1 MTFLLALALAALF
14 ICCVGLFGLSKI
26 KDSEIDDLYNIVND
40 LYMQVLEDKER
51 ADKID
56 RLETQVSELYKNKH
70 VFEVVHKYDNT
81 GAPIFPNKEGL

>member
-1 MTFLLALALAALF
+1 MTFLLALALVALF

-26 KDSEIDDLYNIVND
+26 KDSEIDDLYNIVSELWKQVND
-40 LYMQVLEDKER
+40 NKEKT
-51 ADKID
+51 DKID

-81 GAPIFPNKEGL
+81 GAPRDQAL

>member
-1 MTFLLALALAALF
+1 MTFLLALALVALF
-14 ICCVGLFGLSKI
+14 ICCVGLFGLIKI
-26 KDSEIDDLYNIVND
+26 KDSEIDDLYNIVSELWKQVND
-40 LYMQVLEDKER
+40 NKEKT
-51 ADKID
+51 DKID

>member
-1 MTFLLALALAALF
+1 MNFILCLALVALF
-14 ICCVGLFGLSKI
+14 ICCVGLFGLNKI

-40 LYMQVLEDKER
+40 LYMQAIENKER